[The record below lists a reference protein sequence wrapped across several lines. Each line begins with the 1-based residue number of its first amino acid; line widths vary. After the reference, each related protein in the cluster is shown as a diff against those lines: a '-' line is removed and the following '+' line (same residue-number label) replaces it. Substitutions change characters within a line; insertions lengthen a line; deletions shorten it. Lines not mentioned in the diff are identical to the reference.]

1 MKKITFIVCA
11 LVCGIQFVYAQ
22 RLVSDLKIYYKM
34 ELPAEQAQM
43 DAMLNNSH
51 LVQYVRGNMSRI
63 DMNFNVVNYI
73 YISNARTKTML
84 IMIDNHGDK
93 YMIRTNKK
101 EFEKELEEYRKIQFV
116 DQPEEKEIAGYKCR
130 KAIGI
135 MSDGSKFE
143 VFYTVDIAPE
153 NKLYNRRFVNL
164 KGFPLEFE
172 IPAKNNAKI
181 KVLAT
186 SLEIGPVPAS
196 IFDTP
201 SGYKEISQEE
211 LKKLRG

>member
-1 MKKITFIVCA
+1 
-11 LVCGIQFVYAQ
+11 
-22 RLVSDLKIYYKM
+22 M

-130 KAIGI
+130 KAIGT